1 MGVRVKRRD
10 TILLTA
16 YLINDILKRSFR
28 EDIGSGDLT
37 TIYCV
42 PPDKI
47 GSGRLIA
54 KEEGVLA
61 GIDVAAEAFTFL
73 DRTVKCQILFKDGQ
87 TVSRGDLVMT
97 VNGPLQAILSAERVA
112 LNLLQRLSGI
122 ATQTALWVEEIEEY
136 PARLTDTRKTT
147 PGLRMFEKYAVRV
160 GGGQN
165 HRMALDGGIMIKD
178 NHIAA
183 AGGITEAVR
192 AVRDKAPFTL
202 KIEVEVTDLD
212 QLQEALAAGADII
225 MLDNMDSQIMKQAFE
240 INAGRALLEASG
252 NVTLSRLKEIAETGV
267 DYISCGALT
276 HSAKALDF
284 SFLLDQ

>member
-1 MGVRVKRRD
+1 M
-10 TILLTA
+10 LTPN
-16 YLINDILKRSFR
+16 LISDILKRSFR

-42 PPDKI
+42 PPEKI

-61 GIDVAAEAFTFL
+61 GIDIAVQAFSYL
-73 DRTVKCQILFKDGQ
+73 DRAVRGNKLFTDGKK
-87 TVSRGDLVMT
+87 VNRGDIVMK
-97 VNGPLQAILSAERVA
+97 VDGPLQAILSSERIA

-122 ATQTALWVEEIEEY
+122 ATQTALWVEETKEY

-147 PGLRMFEKYAVRV
+147 PGLRLFEKYAVQV
-160 GGGQN
+160 GGGSN
-165 HRMALDGGIMIKD
+165 HRLALDGGIMIKD

-183 AGGITEAVR
+183 AGSIDKAVQ
-192 AVRDKAPFTL
+192 AVRDKMPFTL
-202 KIEVEVTDLD
+202 RIEVEVTNLD
-212 QLQEALAAGADII
+212 ELEEALAAGVDIV
-225 MLDNMDSQIMKQAFE
+225 MLDNMDTETMCRAVKIT
-240 INAGRALLEASG
+240 AGRVLLEASG
-252 NVTLSRLKEIAETGV
+252 NVTISRLREIAATGV

-276 HSAKALDF
+276 HSVKALDF

>member
-10 TILLTA
+10 AILLTA

-192 AVRDKAPFTL
+192 AVRDRAPFTL

-240 INAGRALLEASG
+240 INAGQALLEASG